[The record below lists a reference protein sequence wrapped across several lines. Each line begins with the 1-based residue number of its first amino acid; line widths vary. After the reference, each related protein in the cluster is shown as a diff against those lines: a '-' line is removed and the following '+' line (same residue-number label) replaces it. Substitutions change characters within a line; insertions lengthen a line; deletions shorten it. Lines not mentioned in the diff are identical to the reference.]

1 MSVEKKL
8 GIQQNASMTPIRK
21 SDDKRILMEF
31 SRILIRIQIMENFD
45 GKYIRLWNSSWILIR
60 ILVGNAADPSDHQGI
75 SLKFWSESEFNFGKS
90 AEDSDP

>member
-31 SRILIRIQIMENFD
+31 SRILIRIKIMENFDGKYID
-45 GKYIRLWNSSWILIR
+45 GKYIRLWNSS
-60 ILVGNAADPSDHQGI
+60 
-75 SLKFWSESEFNFGKS
+75 
-90 AEDSDP
+90 

>member
-8 GIQQNASMTPIRK
+8 GKQQNASMTPIRK

-45 GKYIRLWNSSWILIR
+45 GKYIDGKYIRLWNSS
-60 ILVGNAADPSDHQGI
+60 
-75 SLKFWSESEFNFGKS
+75 
-90 AEDSDP
+90 

>member
-8 GIQQNASMTPIRK
+8 GKQQNASMTPIRK

-45 GKYIRLWNSSWILIR
+45 GKYIRLWNSS
-60 ILVGNAADPSDHQGI
+60 
-75 SLKFWSESEFNFGKS
+75 
-90 AEDSDP
+90 